1 MCSKIAWFQIRR
13 SFNGLDLECGN
24 ETAECFC
31 NQIRPDWLKNP
42 LLIVLV
48 VFVDFHFSCTDL
60 FDTWAIGLDQ
70 QPQVPDCGARRAPE
84 HPGSRIAHY
93 FTHLLAI
100 IGFVAVHRAFGTDG
114 LLRHKLA
121 AFQPLVGISLQLAA
135 LLTQALFVPV
145 FIPAVQTKHERDRF
159 FLSVQN
165 LFSHEATILAH
176 L

>member
-1 MCSKIAWFQIRR
+1 
-13 SFNGLDLECGN
+13 LECGN
-24 ETAECFC
+24 ETTEYFH

-48 VFVDFHFSCTDL
+48 VFVDFCFSCTNL
-60 FDTWAIGLDQ
+60 FDAWAIGLDQ
-70 QPQVPDCGARRAPE
+70 QPQVPYCSARRVPE
-84 HPGSRIAHY
+84 HAGSGIAHHLTY
-93 FTHLLAI
+93 LLAI
-100 IGFVAVHRAFGTDG
+100 IGFVAVDRAFGTNRLIGD
-114 LLRHKLA
+114 KLA

-165 LFSHEATILAH
+165 FFSHEATILAH
-176 L
+176 LQNIAPIESGQYFFLSV